1 MASIQGQFAVLCHLC
16 PNPVEHH
23 CNLCDVD
30 LCSSCIATHMA
41 DKTKQ
46 HEVVDFIN
54 RKKGRILPEC
64 SSHKGN
70 RCEMYCKDCHEPTC
84 VLCVTTTHKKHD
96 FTDIGEIIENI
107 KQQITNDLTELENDI
122 APAYRKVAATVPS
135 GEFDKILAVI
145 QDHEDK
151 ICNVVRKIGS
161 QIRAEVSR
169 QKGESELKDK
179 EIQSFAANTEKELN
193 RVIQHNK
200 SVLKSSEVTAITSY
214 KSINE
219 KFRYQC
225 HEFGFSCPT
234 FLHGMIQEEQILTMF
249 GGLQMKDSIMTPCLL
264 GDLRNLEISW
274 GVSRQEKPNVQ
285 GYNLQHLSGISIT
298 KPKRYQPI
306 NVFEN
311 SNNPAS
317 FIGGPQ
323 REVTYGNLGN
333 PQRSRGTPRREGYQP
348 TSRSSFN
355 YSQISHDVPPSPYEG
370 YQPISTYGNS
380 NFSPGYLERPRGMP
394 LNPGEGYQPISTY
407 GNSNFSPGSRG
418 MHPSPRK
425 GYQPIGISG
434 NSTNPPQFL
443 DKGLLDKPPCYY
455 SSY

>member
-1 MASIQGQFAVLCHLC
+1 MASTQGQFAVLCQLC

-84 VLCVTTTHKKHD
+84 VLCVTTTHKIHD
-96 FTDIGEIIENI
+96 FTDIGEITENI
-107 KQQITNDLTELENDI
+107 KQQIINDLTELENDI
-122 APAYRKVAATVPS
+122 APAYRKVAASVPS

-161 QIRAEVSR
+161 QIREEVSR
-169 QKGESELKDK
+169 QKGESELRDK
-179 EIQSFAANTEKELN
+179 EIQSSAANTEKELN
-193 RVIQHNK
+193 GIIQHCK
-200 SVLKSSEVTAITSY
+200 SVLKSSEVTTIMSY

-219 KFRYQC
+219 QFRYRC
-225 HEFGFSCPT
+225 HEFEFSCPT
-234 FLHGMIQEEQILTMF
+234 FLPGIIQEEQILVMF

-274 GVSRQEKPNVQ
+274 GVSQQEKPNFQ
-285 GYNLQHLSGISIT
+285 GYNPQHLGGI
-298 KPKRYQPI
+298 PQPDRYQPI
-306 NVFEN
+306 NVYGN
-311 SNNPAS
+311 SNYPTF
-317 FIGGPQ
+317 FIGSPQ
-323 REVTYGNLGN
+323 TDVTYENYKY
-333 PQRSRGTPRREGYQP
+333 PQRSRGTPPR
-348 TSRSSFN
+348 
-355 YSQISHDVPPSPYEG
+355 EG
-370 YQPISTYGNS
+370 YQPISISRGS
-380 NFSPGYLERPRGMP
+380 NYSQGSRGMP
-394 LNPGEGYQPISTY
+394 LGPREGNQQFCTYRNSNSSPGYRFRSRGMPRNPGEGY
-407 GNSNFSPGSRG
+407 
-418 MHPSPRK
+418 
-425 GYQPIGISG
+425 
-434 NSTNPPQFL
+434 
-443 DKGLLDKPPCYY
+443 
-455 SSY
+455 

>member
-1 MASIQGQFAVLCHLC
+1 MASTQGQFAVLCHLC

-30 LCSSCIATHMA
+30 LCSPCIATHMA

-96 FTDIGEIIENI
+96 FIDIGEIIENI
-107 KQQITNDLTELENDI
+107 KQQITIDLTVLENEI
-122 APAYRKVAATVPS
+122 APAYRKVAASVPS

-161 QIRAEVSR
+161 QIREEVSR
-169 QKGESELKDK
+169 QKGESELRDK

-193 RVIQHNK
+193 GIIQHSK
-200 SVLKSSEVTAITSY
+200 SVLKSSEVTTILSY

-219 KFRYQC
+219 QFRYQC

-234 FLHGMIQEEQILTMF
+234 FLPGIIQEEQILVMF
-249 GGLQMKDSIMTPCLL
+249 GELQMKDRIMAPCLL

-274 GVSRQEKPNVQ
+274 GVSRQEKPNFQ
-285 GYNLQHLSGISIT
+285 GCNFQHLSGIPMT
-298 KPKRYQPI
+298 QPDRYQQI
-306 NVFEN
+306 NVYGN
-311 SNNPAS
+311 SNYPTS
-317 FIGGPQ
+317 FIGAPQ
-323 REVTYGNLGN
+323 RDVTYGNYKY
-333 PQRSRGTPRREGYQP
+333 PQRSCGTHPREGYQP
-348 TSRSSFN
+348 ISISRSSN
-355 YSQISHDVPPSPYEG
+355 YSQGSRGVPLSPRES
-370 YQPISTYGNS
+370 YQQISTYGNS
-380 NFSPGYLERPRGMP
+380 NFSPGYRGRSRGMP
-394 LNPGEGYQPISTY
+394 LNPGEGHQPISIFGSSTY
-407 GNSNFSPGSRG
+407 PPDSVDVP
-418 MHPSPRK
+418 PTET
-425 GYQPIGISG
+425 YQSIMKAWK
-434 NSTNPPQFL
+434 N
-443 DKGLLDKPPCYY
+443 KLL
-455 SSY
+455 

>member
-1 MASIQGQFAVLCHLC
+1 MASTQGQFAVLCHLC

-54 RKKGRILPEC
+54 RKKGRILPGC

-161 QIRAEVSR
+161 QIREEVSR

-200 SVLKSSEVTAITSY
+200 SVLKSSEVTAIMSY
-214 KSINE
+214 TSINE
-219 KFRYQC
+219 KLRYQC

-234 FLHGMIQEEQILTMF
+234 FLPGMIQEEQILAMF
-249 GGLQMKDSIMTPCLL
+249 GELQMQDSIMTPCLL

-274 GVSRQEKPNVQ
+274 GVSRQEMPM
-285 GYNLQHLSGISIT
+285 
-298 KPKRYQPI
+298 
-306 NVFEN
+306 
-311 SNNPAS
+311 
-317 FIGGPQ
+317 
-323 REVTYGNLGN
+323 
-333 PQRSRGTPRREGYQP
+333 
-348 TSRSSFN
+348 
-355 YSQISHDVPPSPYEG
+355 PPMPMPPMPPFPYAG
-370 YQPISTYGNS
+370 YQPISTYGNF
-380 NFSPGYLERPRGMP
+380 NFSPGYLDIPRIMP
-394 LNPGEGYQPISTY
+394 LNPGEGYQPISSY
-407 GNSNFSPGSRG
+407 GNANFSPGSRG

-425 GYQPIGISG
+425 GYQPISITGSLD
-434 NSTNPPQFL
+434 NPPQFL
-443 DKGLLDKPPCYY
+443 DKGFPYKPPRE
-455 SSY
+455 SY